1 MCVCS
6 VVILAFVKSEGRKTT
21 ERLMYEAETQA
32 LLGEKTN
39 SLEGSLK
46 KKVVS
51 EEEKGTWWVDELFLN
66 DH

>member
-1 MCVCS
+1 
-6 VVILAFVKSEGRKTT
+6 
-21 ERLMYEAETQA
+21 MYEAETQA